1 MRILVIRN
9 SAMGDVAMVAP
20 VMQALQLQYPEVEVL
35 LLTRSSFH
43 PFFESMAKVE
53 LFSPDY
59 LKRHKGVFGIH
70 RLYQDILATG
80 PIDYVIDLHDVVRSK
95 VLRSFFN
102 AKGIPVSVINKGR
115 KEKKALVKSIDK
127 QPLQHTVLRYAEAF
141 SNAGFPLVPSN
152 KTSILVANE
161 QKIMA
166 KSYLNGASKLK
177 IGIAPLAKHSLK
189 VWPEQNMVEL
199 MKLISQKVDA
209 SFYLFGDKNE
219 AAQLNQIT
227 AEVKNTIN
235 LAGKTSLQQELAIM
249 SQLNFMI
256 AMDSA
261 NMHMASLVGTKVISI
276 WGATDPI
283 AGFGAWGQSEAFSV
297 KIPFTE
303 LPCRPC
309 TVYGKGECSRKD
321 FACMIQLTPERV
333 LQVLETN
340 QLLS

>member
-9 SAMGDVAMVAP
+9 SAMGDVAMVGP
-20 VMQALQLQYPEVEVL
+20 VMKALHIQFPKVEIL
-35 LLTRSSFH
+35 LLTRAAFH
-43 PFFESMAKVE
+43 PFFESMPKVE

-59 LKRHKGVFGIH
+59 LKRHKGIFGIH
-70 RLYQDILATG
+70 RLYQDIMATG

-102 AKGIPVSVINKGR
+102 AKGIPVSVIQKGR
-115 KEKKALVKSIDK
+115 KEKKDLVKSTDK
-127 QPLQHTVLRYAEAF
+127 TPLKHTVLRYAEAF
-141 SNAGFPLVPSN
+141 SEAGFPVNPNTETTISIGEDQKKIAATILNSPS
-152 KTSILVANE
+152 T
-161 QKIMA
+161 
-166 KSYLNGASKLK
+166 LK

-189 VWPEQNMVEL
+189 IWPEQKMLAL
-199 MKLISQKVDA
+199 MKLISQKGDC

-219 AAQLNQIT
+219 APSLDRIAK
-227 AEVKNTIN
+227 EVNGTIN
-235 LAGKTSLQQELAIM
+235 LAGKYSLQQELAIM

-283 AGFGAWGQSEAFSV
+283 AGFGAWGQPEDYAV
-297 KIPFTE
+297 KISFSE

-309 TVYGKGECSRKD
+309 TVYGKGACSRKD
-321 FACMIQLTPERV
+321 FACMNQLEPERV
-333 LQVLETN
+333 LQVLEAH